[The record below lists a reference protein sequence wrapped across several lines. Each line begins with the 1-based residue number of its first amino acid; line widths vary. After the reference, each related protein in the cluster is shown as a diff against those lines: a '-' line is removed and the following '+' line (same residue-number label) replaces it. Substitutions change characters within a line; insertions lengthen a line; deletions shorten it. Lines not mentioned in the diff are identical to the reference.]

1 MQLHLNPG
9 GGLHLVRQVSAGE
22 VHLNSGVHALSVVLC
37 PNRGARSFAPR
48 RLADIDDTALGDI
61 ITDAPD
67 ILLLGTGRTIRFPA
81 VSMRASLLAKRIGL
95 EVMDNAACARTFNV
109 LAGES
114 RSVMAIFLAED
125 AA

>member
-9 GGLHLVRQVSAGE
+9 GGLHLVRQVSATE
-22 VHLNSGVHALSVVLC
+22 VHLNSGVHELSVLLC
-37 PNRGARSFAPR
+37 PNRGARPFAAR
-48 RLADIDDTALGDI
+48 RLEDLDDTVLGDI
-61 ITDAPD
+61 VTDAPD
-67 ILLLGTGRTIRFPA
+67 ILLLGTGRTIRFPEVA
-81 VSMRASLLAKRIGL
+81 IRATLLAKRIGL

-125 AA
+125 AK